1 LTKSRN
7 DKGFSLAELAAAIGG
22 TVEGDSQVVV
32 YELAPIENAEPGSIS
47 FVANDRYFKHI
58 KTTRATA
65 LILAPSVPCP
75 HLPVLRHVNPY
86 LAFARVSNMLY
97 PDTRKVP
104 VGIDPTAV
112 VSPQAEVDP
121 TAGIGPLCHIESGAV
136 IGKDCQLVSS
146 VYVGENTHVGD
157 SCLFYPGV
165 KIMHECTVGD
175 RVILHPGVVIGGDGF
190 GYAASEHGAYKI
202 KQVGWVELGNDVE
215 VGANTTIDRGAI
227 GPTRVGNRTKIDNLV
242 QLGHNV
248 QIGQDCI
255 LVAAVAIGGSTRLGD
270 RVTVGGMVAIAGHL
284 DVGDDVSIAACS
296 GVFKPLE
303 AGKTYYGT
311 PAREAMKAKRAE
323 AQVARLA
330 KLVERVKHLEER
342 LKTTEPES

>member
-1 LTKSRN
+1 LTRSTN
-7 DKGFSLAELAAAIGG
+7 DKGFSLAELAAATGG
-22 TVEGDSQVVV
+22 AIDGDSQVIV
-32 YELAPIENAEPGSIS
+32 YDLAPIECAGPGSIS
-47 FVANDRYFKHI
+47 FVANDRYLKYI
-58 KTTRATA
+58 KTTQATA

-75 HLPVLRHVNPY
+75 HIPVLRHPNPY
-86 LAFARVSNMLY
+86 LTFARISDLLH
-97 PDTRKVP
+97 PETRKVTAG
-104 VGIDPTAV
+104 VHPTAV
-112 VSPQAEVDP
+112 VSSQATVDA

-136 IGKDCQLVSS
+136 IGRDCQLVSS
-146 VYVGENTHVGD
+146 VYVGVNARVGND
-157 SCLFYPGV
+157 CLLYPGV
-165 KIMHECTVGD
+165 TIMHECVLSD

-202 KQVGWVELGNDVE
+202 KQVGWVELGDDVE

-255 LVAAVAIGGSTRLGD
+255 LVAAVAIGGSSRLGD
-270 RVTVGGMVAIAGHL
+270 RVTVGGQVAIAGHL
-284 DVGDDVSIAACS
+284 DVADDVTIAAQS

-330 KLVERVKHLEER
+330 RLVERVKQLEAR
-342 LKTTEPES
+342 LKVIDPDA